1 MAIVTWPDKKKI
13 CILIGQLIWHGFEYP
28 TNLFWPASVRYFWP
42 FNILAKLVSFGIV
55 LQKLLSKAN
64 TFKTCP
70 ISQNMLGVFGRVIG
84 ANCVGG
90 IERLL
95 YSDWHCS
102 VFMSQEGACVFCDSE
117 EFLLPCEPR
126 QFCSN
131 TSNLFILSESGNILS
146 FSKSQHLITTANTPP
161 FRSIAANDDELYCIS
176 KDEVL
181 FVYPLNNFP
190 DSPNASLPLSMKIK
204 NVACGPGFALFL
216 THSGAVFSKGIG
228 TRGQLG
234 HGDLETRMTPEL
246 IAALTPV
253 TVTAIACG
261 SWHSVCLTDT
271 GDIYT
276 WGSNEFGQLGHPSLN
291 LERSRNLNDPL
302 LSSPACIN
310 LSALPVPVDLPE
322 DVSIVAI
329 ACGSRHTACLSEH
342 KELLAFGWNGFGQLG
357 FDVEPQEMPGRYPH
371 REASDKVNRIILPFP
386 YHSELSLSCGSWC
399 TIVREVE

>member
-1 MAIVTWPDKKKI
+1 
-13 CILIGQLIWHGFEYP
+13 
-28 TNLFWPASVRYFWP
+28 
-42 FNILAKLVSFGIV
+42 
-55 LQKLLSKAN
+55 
-64 TFKTCP
+64 
-70 ISQNMLGVFGRVIG
+70 MLGVFGRVIG

-90 IERLL
+90 AERLL

-176 KDEVL
+176 KDGVL
-181 FVYPLNNFP
+181 FVYPLNSFP
-190 DSPNASLPLSMKIK
+190 NNPNASIPLSMKIK
-204 NVACGPGFALFL
+204 NVACGCVQQRNW
-216 THSGAVFSKGIG
+216 HV
-228 TRGQLG
+228 G
-234 HGDLETRMTPEL
+234 HGDLETRITPEL

-276 WGSNEFGQLGHPSLN
+276 WGSNEFGQLGYPSLN

-302 LSSPACIN
+302 LSSAACIN

-357 FDVEPQEMPGRYPH
+357 FDMEPQEMPGRYPH

-386 YHSELSLSCGSWC
+386 SHSELSLSCGLWC